1 MKGPFNRGLRER
13 RSETGDSVTGVLTV
27 TYVNVKFQKFEH
39 ERVQKEEEKTSVV
52 ARRKEML
59 KSQTLMPDLGD
70 RFIVI
75 PLQNVLSIEISP
87 PPHKIPLNAIK
98 VIKVLQGK

>member
-1 MKGPFNRGLRER
+1 MGAAA
-13 RSETGDSVTGVLTV
+13 TGVLTV
-27 TYVNVKFQKFEH
+27 MYVNGKVQKFEY
-39 ERVQKEEEKTSVV
+39 ERVQKEEEKMSIV
-52 ARRKEML
+52 ARMQEML
-59 KSQTLMPDLGD
+59 KSQTLMLDLGD

-87 PPHKIPLNAIK
+87 PPHKMPLNTIK